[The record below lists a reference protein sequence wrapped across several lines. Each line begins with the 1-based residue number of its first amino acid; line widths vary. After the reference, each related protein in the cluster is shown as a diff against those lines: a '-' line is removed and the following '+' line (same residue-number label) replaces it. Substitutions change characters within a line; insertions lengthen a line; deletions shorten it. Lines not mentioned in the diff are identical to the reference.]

1 MLSGHLFKDRIR
13 NTRHEKGLTAQMM
26 ADNFD
31 IKIRMYINYDSWDR
45 DLPIEILVKIADI
58 LDVSLDYLMCRDEF
72 IEKQKAD

>member
-1 MLSGHLFKDRIR
+1 
-13 NTRHEKGLTAQMM
+13 MM